1 MGKEVGRD
9 LSPSLHHFV
18 GRDRETKCLF
28 VKLDGEPVTHAQ
40 NVSVVFAAI
49 GNAVFDKQL
58 RVNLVPPRLG
68 VGENVVQ
75 IEDYS
80 AKRLRHDKG
89 IIARSRGQLMLM
101 LMLVIVIVIE
111 LRDQRSERL
120 INEKP

>member
-1 MGKEVGRD
+1 
-9 LSPSLHHFV
+9 
-18 GRDRETKCLF
+18 
-28 VKLDGEPVTHAQ
+28 VTHAQ

-68 VGENVVQ
+68 VGENAVQ

-101 LMLVIVIVIE
+101 LMLMLVIVIVIE

-120 INEKP
+120 INEKPWAAYFGGFVCALVSTMRRL